1 MVAWEFSNLQLRY
14 THKKTCVD
22 ALKNVSFKIND
33 GESIAITGTS
43 GSGKSSLLSIMMGMQ
58 KPTGGACFFWGRD
71 ISQFSAEESAQFRA
85 EDIGFVFQNFCL
97 MPHLNLLDNV
107 LLGVDHLPRKH
118 FESTAIDLLNK
129 VGLQDQFLRYPHQVS
144 GGQAQR
150 TAIARALLR
159 KPKFILADEP
169 TGALDNETSSQIIDL
184 LLHFKEDG
192 CGLIL
197 VTHNEQVANAMGRKI
212 SLSYGEVVFD
222 SHIQN

>member
-1 MVAWEFSNLQLRY
+1 MITWEFSNIHLRY
-14 THKKTCVD
+14 AHKNTYVE
-22 ALKNVSFKIND
+22 ALKNVSFEINA

-58 KPTGGACFFWGRD
+58 KPTGGTCFYTGRD
-71 ISQFSAEESAQFRA
+71 ISLFSAGESAQFRA

-107 LLGVDHLPRKH
+107 LLGVDHLPRKD
-118 FESTAIDLLNK
+118 FESTAIDLLGK
-129 VGLQDQFLRYPHQVS
+129 VGLQELFLRYPHQVS

-150 TAIARALLR
+150 AAIARALLR

-184 LLHFKEDG
+184 LMRFKEDG
-192 CGLIL
+192 CGLIV
-197 VTHNEQVANAMGRKI
+197 VTHNEQVAKAMSRKI
-212 SLSYGEVVFD
+212 SLSFGEIIFD
-222 SHIQN
+222 SRK